1 MARPSTPGEIS
12 THKAAALFDSPATAR
27 AVAEQVRGATGL
39 PASQVLIVDA
49 ATRRPGRALEPES
62 RGIFELLLRAHL
74 ALGIA
79 GFVAG
84 LVLFW
89 ILYRMGVGF
98 VVHAALPAAGAILF
112 FCTLGGLMLGGLAT
126 LRPDHDP
133 YILSVLD
140 ACRDGRAAVV
150 VHGRTAAERD
160 GAVEVLRA
168 AGGDVVP
175 TL

>member
-1 MARPSTPGEIS
+1 MAGPSAPGETS
-12 THKAAALFDSPATAR
+12 THKAAAVFDSPATAH
-27 AVAEQVRGATGL
+27 AVAGRVRAATGL
-39 PASQVLIVDA
+39 SAAQVLTVDA
-49 ATRRPGRALEPES
+49 GTRRPGRALEPES
-62 RGIFELLLRAHL
+62 RGIFQLMLRAHA

-98 VVHAALPAAGAILF
+98 VVNAALPAAGAIVF
-112 FCTLGGLMLGGLAT
+112 FCTMGGLMLGGLTT

-133 YILSVLD
+133 YILSVME
-140 ACRDGRAAVV
+140 ACREGRAAVV

-160 GAVEVLRA
+160 AAVEELRA
-168 AGGDVVP
+168 AGGDVVT

>member
-1 MARPSTPGEIS
+1 MAGPSAHGETS
-12 THKAAALFDSPATAR
+12 THKAAAVFDSPAAARTA
-27 AVAEQVRGATGL
+27 AEQVRVATGL
-39 PASQVLIVDA
+39 STAQVMTVDGD
-49 ATRRPGRALEPES
+49 TPRPGRALEPES
-62 RGIFELLLRAHL
+62 RGIFQLMLRAHA

-79 GFVAG
+79 GFLVG

-112 FCTLGGLMLGGLAT
+112 FCTMGGLMLGGLAT
-126 LRPDHDP
+126 LRPDHDA
-133 YILSVLD
+133 YILTVLD
-140 ACRDGRAAVV
+140 ACRGGRAAVV

-160 GAVEVLRA
+160 AAVELLRG
-168 AGGDVVP
+168 AGGEVVQ